1 MLQADL
7 ERLHARLERP
17 LYNVAFRWTWNSDD
31 ASDLVQETFVR
42 LWRMRKRV
50 DLERVEPLVYRILLN
65 LAASHRR
72 AKRVWRWVSLGA
84 LREAAAGEGN
94 PEERLAADARHAEL
108 RKAVEKLPDELRSV
122 VVLCECTDLTYD
134 RVGEILGIPTG
145 TVGSRRHRAL
155 RLLRERLDSAE
166 VRNERAASGTV

>member
-17 LYNVAFRWTWNSDD
+17 LYNVAFRWAWNADD
-31 ASDLVQETFVR
+31 ASDLVQEAFVR

-50 DLERVEPLVYRILLN
+50 DMRRVEPLIYRILLN
-65 LAASHRR
+65 LAASRR
-72 AKRVWRWVSLGA
+72 RTSRVWRWVSLGA
-84 LREAAAGEGN
+84 LRETAATGAG
-94 PEERLAADARHAEL
+94 PDERMLSDTRHAEL
-108 RKAVEKLPDELRSV
+108 RRAVEQLPEELRSV

-134 RVGEILGIPTG
+134 RVAEILGIPPG

-155 RLLRERLDSAE
+155 RLLRERLENAE
-166 VRNERAASGTV
+166 VNHERAESGTV

>member
-17 LYNVAFRWTWNSDD
+17 LYNVAYRWTWNPDD
-31 ASDLVQETFVR
+31 ASDLVQEAFVR

-50 DLERVEPLVYRILLN
+50 DPERVEPLVYRILLN
-65 LAASHRR
+65 LAASRR
-72 AKRVWRWVSLGA
+72 RTRRVWRWVSLGA
-84 LREAAAGEGN
+84 LRGAAASGPGA
-94 PEERLAADARHAEL
+94 EERLAAAARHAEV
-108 RKAVEKLPDELRSV
+108 RRAVEQLPEELRSV

-134 RVGEILGIPTG
+134 GVAEILGIPVG

-166 VRNERAASGTV
+166 VSHERAEPETV